1 MERGEDPAGRGALLS
16 LGTRLLSFITGAEPP
31 PLGRVLVRER
41 VITEEQLRIALE
53 IQLSD
58 PQRLGQIILEQG
70 FASEVEILQAI
81 AKEYGVSADSLA
93 DDIQGQIRRRP
104 RSVFR
109 KLAGVRIPIR
119 AKLSIAIT
127 FIIWLTILTLSFIIL
142 ARQKASFYDQTLKMG
157 KVSLNY
163 FVSEAAVPLL
173 EDDIV
178 RLNALIKEARFAEG
192 LLYAAI
198 VDRKETVK
206 AHSDSSRIGTPLPKM
221 AGEEGTVQ
229 LEGLSYF
236 RSRLPSGAHA
246 LVISRP
252 VVFSEV
258 ELGRAYVAISLDFID
273 RQIRRESINILIL
286 SFFIVVLG
294 IAIAVVIGVGFS
306 RPISQLVD
314 ATHEIGKGNFQH
326 RIKEIRRDEFGDL
339 AAAFNYMS
347 LELWKKLK
355 MQKSFGSYVSPEILK
370 MVLAQPEEEWLRGRR
385 MNVSVLFTDIRGFT
399 SFSENNEPERI
410 VESVNSYFEIATR
423 HIQEHGGYIDKFIGD
438 AVLGVFGA
446 PVARPDHALRSVRA
460 AVAMQREFRH
470 RSGGEERLL
479 DRVGI
484 SINTGEVVA
493 GDLGSE
499 VKREYSV
506 IGDTVNLASRLNAL
520 AGPGQIIISGNTYKA
535 AKSDLNVKALGSVR
549 VKGKAEEIETFE
561 VLDLI
566 EENGGRKAH
575 GIEGGGSEP
584 SPPEGT

>member
-1 MERGEDPAGRGALLS
+1 MKSGKETAGRGASRS
-16 LGTRLLSFITGAEPP
+16 LIDRIVSFATGSEPP
-31 PLGRVLVRER
+31 PLGQVLVRER
-41 VITEEQLRIALE
+41 IITDEQLRIALE
-53 IQLSD
+53 IQQND

-93 DDIQGQIRRRP
+93 DDIRIQIHRRP
-104 RSVFR
+104 RTILR
-109 KLAGVRIPIR
+109 KFAGVRIPIR

-127 FIIWLTILTLSFIIL
+127 FIIWLTILTLSFIML
-142 ARQKASFYDQTLKMG
+142 ARQKGSFYEQTLKMG

-163 FVSEAAVPLL
+163 FVSDAAVPLL

-198 VDRKETVK
+198 VDREGTVK
-206 AHSDSSRIGTPLPKM
+206 AHSDSARIGTTLPKM
-221 AGEEGTVQ
+221 AGEEKTVR
-229 LEGLSYF
+229 LEDLSYF
-236 RSRLPSGAHA
+236 RSRLPSGTHV
-246 LVISRP
+246 LVLSRP

-258 ELGRAYVAISLDFID
+258 ELGRAYVAISLDFIG
-273 RQIRRESINILIL
+273 RQIRRESINVIVL
-286 SFFIVVLG
+286 SFFIVLLG
-294 IAIAVVIGVGFS
+294 IAIAVVIGIGFS

-326 RIKEIRRDEFGDL
+326 RIKKIRRDEFGDL

-370 MVLAQPEEEWLRGRR
+370 MVLAQPEEDWLRGRR

-399 SFSENNEPERI
+399 SFSENNEPEKV
-410 VESVNSYFEIATR
+410 VESVNRYFEIATR

-470 RSGGEERLL
+470 RSGGESRLL

-484 SINTGEVVA
+484 SINTGEAVA

-499 VKREYSV
+499 AKREYSV

-520 AGPGQIIISGNTYKA
+520 AGPGQIIISGNTYRA
-535 AKSDLNVKALGSVR
+535 AKSDLNVKALGSVK

-561 VLDLI
+561 VLDLLR
-566 EENGGRKAH
+566 EDGGR
-575 GIEGGGSEP
+575 EE
-584 SPPEGT
+584 